1 MGAASSAVGDFR
13 GGIASQL
20 DLSRGSQDWFQNPET
35 IMAFRQKGLMDEFEK
50 FRSGGDVAGMERFA
64 EQGWKNVTVNV
75 AGSVVTEGQLVEN
88 IREGLLLSQ
97 RSGRQLVV

>member
-1 MGAASSAVGDFR
+1 
-13 GGIASQL
+13 
-20 DLSRGSQDWFQNPET
+20 
-35 IMAFRQKGLMDEFEK
+35 
-50 FRSGGDVAGMERFA
+50 MERFA